1 MPIDF
6 ISQGEIFNMH
16 TLVVYFSKFRNT
28 HQIADTIAGA
38 IARKTDVTTIDFG
51 HLTLDHLTDL
61 DLLVMGSPTHN
72 MNLPKTVK
80 PVFENFPKRSLPG
93 IPVAA
98 FDTSYKMSWMLNQF
112 TASKHLA
119 RKLRKIGGKVLLPPE
134 IFLVTGREGPLVEG
148 ELQRAEKWAQTLW
161 SKLDN

>member
-16 TLVVYFSKFRNT
+16 TLVVYFSKFGNT

-98 FDTSYKMSWMLNQF
+98 FEGSPIFIKATVICCGEVVVIHIVAIPIITPSLKPVAKPNRTPSTVIVLP
-112 TASKHLA
+112 
-119 RKLRKIGGKVLLPPE
+119 KIVNN
-134 IFLVTGREGPLVEG
+134 TGP
-148 ELQRAEKWAQTLW
+148 W
-161 SKLDN
+161 